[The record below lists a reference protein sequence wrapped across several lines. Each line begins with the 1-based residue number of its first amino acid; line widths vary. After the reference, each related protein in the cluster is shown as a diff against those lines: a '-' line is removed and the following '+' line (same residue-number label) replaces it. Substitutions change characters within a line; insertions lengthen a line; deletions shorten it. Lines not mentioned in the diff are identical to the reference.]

1 MVKKTV
7 KNGELE
13 LHDTTKIQLRSLDDF
28 ACQLGY
34 QRGVD
39 NQYYSTFSGSTGVC
53 SENYRISFN
62 TMVYLHNTD
71 HYRDPVDKNYTGVPV
86 KLLNNLIFTKKH
98 YEEALRWRS
107 VAKVKIQRKKN
118 TTLVVQD
125 HQVKYLVSVV

>member
-39 NQYYSTFSGSTGVC
+39 NQYYSTFTDSLGAC
-53 SENYRISFN
+53 SENYRIGFN
-62 TMVYLHNTD
+62 TMVYLHNIN
-71 HYRDPVDKNYTGVPV
+71 HYRDPEDKNYTGVPV
-86 KLLNNLIFTKKH
+86 KFLTNFIFTKKH
-98 YEEALRWRS
+98 YEEALKWRS
-107 VAKVKIQRKKN
+107 VAKVKIQRKRN
-118 TTLVVQD
+118 TTLVVHD
-125 HQVKYLVSVV
+125 HQVKYLVNYI